1 MVGVMPG
8 PRTENISG
16 TAAPRTVFARTRL
29 RNNGIWLH
37 GTLENGIMVGL
48 ALESSRGP
56 LDFSESESELVAGLV
71 TEYSGLG
78 FMAVVLSE
86 YSGILITVQVPEH
99 FLADG
104 SLVLVFGLAGFS
116 AAFYP

>member
-1 MVGVMPG
+1 
-8 PRTENISG
+8 
-16 TAAPRTVFARTRL
+16 
-29 RNNGIWLH
+29 
-37 GTLENGIMVGL
+37 MVGL

-86 YSGILITVQVPEH
+86 YSGILITVQVLEY
-99 FLADG
+99 FLTG
-104 SLVLVFGLAGFS
+104 GFLVLISGLVVFS